1 MCIHQRMSSEPV
13 KKPEPEPE
21 PKPKPRPMTFYM
33 DETGSR
39 HPDKK
44 SDKSR
49 KGRDWFGLGGYL
61 IRGEDIDAA
70 RKMVEAFSDKWNLR
84 SPIHFTDMQSQNKGF
99 SWLRWSKQEIVDE
112 FWSDWRDVLIKSEVI
127 GLGCIVDRPGYKA
140 RGYLDKYDDSW
151 LLCRSAFDI
160 SVERAVKIA
169 RRENRKLHV
178 VFEQDAGIN
187 AIVTGYFR
195 NLKENGL
202 AFAKDA
208 SGKYSP
214 TTKEEFSETLGRVQ
228 HKPKSHPMLQIADTY
243 IYCMA
248 RHPYDK
254 KFPLYR
260 SLRDH
265 GKIADFALPNDCLPH
280 MGVKYYCFDKPK
292 NNKTEA

>member
-13 KKPEPEPE
+13 QKPE

-49 KGRDWFGLGGYL
+49 EGRDWFGLGGYL
-61 IRGEDIDAA
+61 VRGEHIQDARDLVDSFA
-70 RKMVEAFSDKWNLR
+70 DKWKLR
-84 SPIHFTDMQSQNKGF
+84 SPAHFTDMQSENKGF
-99 SWLRWSKQEIVDE
+99 AWLGRISQIRRDE
-112 FWSDWRDVLIKSEVI
+112 FWSDWRHVLNTAEVI

-140 RGYLDKYDDSW
+140 RGYFEKYDDNW

-169 RRENRKLHV
+169 RREGRKLHV
-178 VFEQDAGIN
+178 VFEADPSIN
-187 AIVTGYFR
+187 SIVTGYFH

-202 AFAKDA
+202 SFKKDT

-214 TTKEEFSETLGRVQ
+214 VTQAEFAETLGRIQ

-248 RHPYDK
+248 RHAYNK
-254 KFPLYR
+254 KFSLYR

-265 GKIADFALPNDCLPH
+265 GKIADFALPNECLPH

-292 NNKTEA
+292 NDKTED